1 MSKPP
6 ASRHR
11 LRLENHQGD
20 SYPESL
26 GQAHQPLPGLTT
38 VTCAC
43 GLRSDPLPSDDARL
57 VYEQHR
63 YLIRDEV
70 TQQTPS
76 PR

>member
-20 SYPESL
+20 SYTDSH
-26 GQAHQPLPGLTT
+26 GQVHQTLTGLTT

-43 GLRSDPLPSDDARL
+43 GMRSDPIPSDDARL

-63 YLIRDEV
+63 HLIRDEV
-70 TQQTPS
+70 TQHTPS
-76 PR
+76 PQ